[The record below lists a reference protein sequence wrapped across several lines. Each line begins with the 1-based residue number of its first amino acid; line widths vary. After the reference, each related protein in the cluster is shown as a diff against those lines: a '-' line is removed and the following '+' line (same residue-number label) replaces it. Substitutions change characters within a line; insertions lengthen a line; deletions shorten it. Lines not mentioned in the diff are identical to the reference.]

1 MIKTL
6 SYGESNRAIWKKPD
20 CEQYIKA
27 IDHTFY
33 GFTGVITHFGC
44 WAGEQSKRS
53 ARNLQA
59 FRVFSQHPKWV
70 ITPVNPEKV
79 LSIAFIKYF

>member
-1 MIKTL
+1 M
-6 SYGESNRAIWKKPD
+6 ESLVGLFGKKAD

-27 IDHTFY
+27 INHTFY
-33 GFTGVITHFGC
+33 GFRRDNPFGML
-44 WAGEQSKRS
+44 GEHLKRS
-53 ARNLQA
+53 AGDLQA

-79 LSIAFIKYF
+79 LSIAFIKYV